1 MSEQDTQTCDKL
13 TGEMFKSMLH
23 SASAELEAHK
33 EEVNSL
39 NVFPV
44 PDGDTGTN
52 MMLTLES
59 AVQQGTD
66 SGPELYDIA
75 DDCSTGSLMGARGNS
90 GVILS
95 QFFRGVASSWEGVS
109 EANSQQIAHALQ
121 SGVDAAYS
129 AVMRPVEGTILTVA
143 KEAAAAA
150 SQCASEDND
159 VLTVLQDA
167 LKAAEVTLKKTPEM
181 LDVLAEA
188 GVVDA
193 GGQGLVYILRGAV
206 SALKQKPVQEKTPLE
221 QDQQIEQE
229 QVAVPDDEVLT
240 YPYDVIVLVDCSSS
254 NIDVD
259 EIRGEMVESGD
270 SLLVIKDGDMV
281 KIHIHTQKPDLVVKR
296 SLNWGTVV
304 ECQIENMQLQVS
316 RSQEAMHN
324 LEATATDKPGASVPP
339 TPQDNPM
346 GGNDAVAVVPIVAG
360 EGLAEQFLSRGA
372 QCTVFGGPTMNP
384 SAEDILSEVDDN
396 CSGDV
401 ILLPNNPNLILVC
414 EQVKSLTDRRI
425 EVVPTENV
433 PQGLAAIAAFDP
445 NTELNKV
452 RWRME
457 EAASEVVALEVT
469 YAVDDR
475 DFGGISLDKGDVI
488 GFIDGEFVSVGEKP
502 CQVLLEL
509 VEHEK
514 SSDWHAL
521 SVFVGNCSES
531 YEEKSDSY
539 LEFIEE
545 KLLSALGNERTIKVS
560 TGGQQH
566 YYFIA
571 AALRG

>member
-13 TGEMFKSMLH
+13 TGKMFKSMLH